1 MRVDHGSKPA
11 GEAPAATRKAGKN
24 GAENT
29 LRRRLA
35 LLTLLPYGDQPGV
48 CARVLTEKLN
58 RERYG
63 CSKRTVERDLDEIS
77 GNKAWSDVGIEVE
90 RAISPSEPNT
100 YLWRHKGPRKPLL
113 LRLPSGEDA
122 LLVAL
127 MAQEL
132 QPFLPRSASS
142 VLSAYQPASDGVL
155 RLPGHTG
162 HGRYHTKVR
171 SLADGP
177 LMHPPEID
185 NDHVREIN
193 EALLR
198 DEQIMLRYRA
208 ASRGVENDYRLHPVG
223 MVKKGL
229 FIWLIAFKEEANRLA
244 EGARTF
250 RLDRVV
256 SARRRHNEPVARKL
270 PDLETVLESGV
281 LAYFPKDLVRLSLR
295 SRPSRAGDEL
305 INNYRDTPLSRD
317 QRITELAGGGFL
329 LEAQVRDTHELLW
342 MLQGQAH
349 LLEVLEPPALRHK
362 VQRFVTMAAEHYA
375 PQAEIGARS

>member
-1 MRVDHGSKPA
+1 MRVDHGSKAA
-11 GEAPAATRKAGKN
+11 GEAPAPAKKAGKN

-35 LLTLLPYGDQPGV
+35 LLTLLPYGDQPGL

-58 RERYG
+58 RDRYA
-63 CSKRTVERDLDEIS
+63 CSKRTVERDLEEIAYHT
-77 GNKAWSDVGIEVE
+77 AWSEVGVDIAWTPDPVQ
-90 RAISPSEPNT
+90 PNT
-100 YLWRHKGPRKPLL
+100 HLWAHKGRRKPLL
-113 LRLPSGEDA
+113 LSLPSGEDA

-132 QPFLPRSASS
+132 QPFLPKSASS
-142 VLSAYQPASDGVL
+142 VLSTYQATSDDVL

-162 HGRYHTKVR
+162 HERYHAKVR

-177 LMHPPEID
+177 LMHPPKID
-185 NDHVREIN
+185 NEHVREIN

-198 DEQIMLRYRA
+198 DEQITLRYRA
-208 ASRGVENDYRLHPVG
+208 ASRGIENDYRLHPVG

-229 FIWLIAFKEEANRLA
+229 FIWLIAFKEEANRLV

-250 RLDRVV
+250 RMDRVV
-256 SARRRHNEPVARKL
+256 SARRRENEPVARKL
-270 PDLETVLESGV
+270 PDLQTVVDSGV
-281 LAYFPKDLVRLSLR
+281 LAYFPKELVGLVLR
-295 SRPSRAGDEL
+295 SRPGKAGDEL

-317 QRITELAGGGFL
+317 QRITKLDGGGFV

-349 LLEVLEPPALRHK
+349 LLEVLEPPALRQK
-362 VQRFVTMAAEHYA
+362 VQRFVAMATEHYA
-375 PQAEIGARS
+375 PQENINARS

>member
-1 MRVDHGSKPA
+1 MRVDSGSNPEREELVVTK
-11 GEAPAATRKAGKN
+11 KVGKS

-35 LLTLLPYGDQPGV
+35 LLDLLPYGDQSGL

-58 RERYG
+58 RDRYP
-63 CSKRTVERDLDEIS
+63 CCKRTVERDLEEMDYHPVWSEVGVDI
-77 GNKAWSDVGIEVE
+77 AWTPDPI
-90 RAISPSEPNT
+90 RPNT
-100 YLWRHKGPRKPLL
+100 RLWAHKGPCKPLL
-113 LRLPSGEDA
+113 LNRASAEDA

-142 VLSAYQPASDGVL
+142 VLSAHQAISDDVL
-155 RLPGHTG
+155 RRSGRTG
-162 HGRYHTKVR
+162 HGRYHAKVR

-185 NDHVREIN
+185 NEHVREIN
-193 EALLR
+193 EALLNG
-198 DEQIMLRYRA
+198 EQITLRYRA

-223 MVKKGL
+223 IVKKGL
-229 FIWLIAFKEEANRLA
+229 FIWLIAFKEEANRLVD
-244 EGARTF
+244 GARTF

-256 SARRRHNEPVARKL
+256 SASRRHHESVACKL
-270 PDLETVLESGV
+270 PDLQTVLNSGV
-281 LAYFPKDLVRLSLR
+281 LAYFPKDLVALSLR

-305 INNYRDTPLSRD
+305 INNYRDTPLSRG
-317 QRITELAGGGFL
+317 QVITKLDGGGFL

-349 LLEVLEPPALRHK
+349 LLEVLEPPALRQK
-362 VQRFVTMAAEHYA
+362 VQRFVALAAEHYA
-375 PQAEIGARS
+375 P